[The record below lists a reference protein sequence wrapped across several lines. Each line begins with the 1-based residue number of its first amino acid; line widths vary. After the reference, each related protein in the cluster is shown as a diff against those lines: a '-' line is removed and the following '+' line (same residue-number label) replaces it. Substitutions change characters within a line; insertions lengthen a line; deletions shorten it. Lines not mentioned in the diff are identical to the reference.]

1 MTPTMT
7 TINKTLNFYGAGVPR
22 RQDIVFVEI
31 SASENSHN
39 DKGYLLDSIPGVV
52 VNLLEFGMITGFI
65 QLEELSC
72 KRKNESSAPVKGLKI
87 GKRFAVEVTAVD
99 DTKDRIYIDLSKKA
113 IADSK
118 IRQDAQVKFDK
129 AVKLNKIIRTCAEAC
144 GLDGDDM
151 IIALAWPFY
160 TATIHAFDTLQSFAH
175 SLERSVAIQKFKAL
189 CASEPMAESIFA
201 ALIERP
207 QKPVSNK
214 QAVGA
219 SHATEQVQ
227 DKDQEE
233 QEEQDEEPESLQQ
246 QALDL
251 VVDAM
256 TKLDDFSAEDIRH
269 TVKLQL
275 IDFRSQHDCDS
286 NDCALALLQ
295 ACFQIAL
302 YESLQAIGSTPASP
316 VRRMKEFR
324 SAFERLLKFWAPV
337 VRQLLDN
344 RVMRWDTSTRTL
356 VHLGQFELMCWL
368 SEHCFEHNQTFD
380 SPKLFVSLLSLMY
393 DEMIDL
399 LDEDTILNWTEY
411 ATQSGAHDEHLESV
425 RPFVDWLVQ
434 QAD

>member
-1 MTPTMT
+1 MT

-52 VNLLEFGMITGFI
+52 VYLLEYGMITGLI

-72 KRKNESSAPVKGLKI
+72 KRKNDSVSSPVKGLRI

-144 GLDGDDM
+144 GLAGDAM
-151 IIALAWPFY
+151 IIALAWPFH
-160 TATIHAFDTLQSFAH
+160 TASSHAFDVLQTFAH
-175 SLERSVAIQKFKAL
+175 SLERSEAICKFKEL
-189 CASEPMAESIFA
+189 CASEQMAELIFA

-207 QKPVSNK
+207 QKSASNK
-214 QAVGA
+214 SAVDTSQAA
-219 SHATEQVQ
+219 EQA
-227 DKDQEE
+227 QE
-233 QEEQDEEPESLQQ
+233 QEQDEEPESLQQ

-256 TKLDDFSAEDIRH
+256 TKLGDFSADDIRH
-269 TVKLQL
+269 TIKLQL
-275 IDFRSQHDCDS
+275 IDFRTQHDCDS
-286 NDCALALLQ
+286 NDCAFALLQ

-302 YESLQAIGSTPASP
+302 YDSLQALRSNSASP
-316 VRRMKEFR
+316 ALRVKEFR
-324 SAFERLLKFWAPV
+324 NALECLLKLWAPV

-344 RVMRWDTSTRTL
+344 RVMRWDTSSRTL
-356 VHLGQFELMCWL
+356 VHSGQFELLCWL
-368 SEHCFEHNQTFD
+368 SEHCFEHNQSFD
-380 SPKLFVSLLSLMY
+380 SSKLFVSLLSLLY

-399 LDEDTILNWTEY
+399 LDEDTILHWTEY
-411 ATQSGAHDEHLESV
+411 ATQSGTHDEQLKSV
-425 RPFVDWLVQ
+425 RPFIDWLAQ
-434 QAD
+434 QAE